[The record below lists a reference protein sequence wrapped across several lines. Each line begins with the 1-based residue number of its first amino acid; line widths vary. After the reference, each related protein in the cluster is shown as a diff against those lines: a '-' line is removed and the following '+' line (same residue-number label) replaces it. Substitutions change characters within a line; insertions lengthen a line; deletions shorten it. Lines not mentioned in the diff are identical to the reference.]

1 METNVP
7 TTNSAGTLA
16 ERAMLVSL
24 RMSRWRAERIDR
36 GISERVASEYKM
48 TAQRAGKYAKY
59 LIDPGTPSYRA
70 VCRAYG
76 DMRTRYYWHTLPW
89 AHHGAR
95 IVPAVSFHKYSED
108 MRKCEQARQDAVNA
122 FTAEWPRLATLSV
135 AESNGLITA
144 SDLPDNIRDC
154 FGIDLQ
160 VMPIPTV
167 GDLRVQMSAEDAAR
181 VKAQMQAGVDAQ
193 IREAL
198 TVATRDGFERLYK
211 HVSRMVER
219 LSDKDASFH
228 DSLIVGLRDLCA
240 ILPALNITDD
250 PQLEVLRDTAERMV
264 AGVEPGHLRDVP
276 LIRERVCQDAK
287 ALQEKLA
294 PHVAVNASIAPASDA
309 VIREAAG
316 MEAAMGNMFNFARSI

>member
-1 METNVP
+1 MDTNN
-7 TTNSAGTLA
+7 TNTAGTLA

-24 RMSRWRAERIDR
+24 RMSRWRAERVDR

-48 TAQRAGKYAKY
+48 TAQRAGRYAKY

-89 AHHGAR
+89 AHQGVR
-95 IVPAVSFHKYSED
+95 IVPAVSFSKYTDD
-108 MRKCEQARQDAVNA
+108 MRKAEQARQDAVA
-122 FTAEWPRLATLSV
+122 EFVAEWPRISTLSV
-135 AESNGLITA
+135 AESNGLVSA
-144 SDLPDNIRDC
+144 ADLPDNIRDC

-167 GDLRVQMSAEDAAR
+167 GDFRVQMSAEDAAR

-198 TVATRDGFERLYK
+198 TVANREGFERLHK

-219 LSDKDASFH
+219 LSNKEASFH

-240 ILPALNITDD
+240 ILPALNITQD
-250 PQLEVLRDTAERMV
+250 PQLEILRESAERMV
-264 AGVEPGHLRDVP
+264 QGVEPEHLRNVP
-276 LIRERVCQDAK
+276 LIRERVAQDAK
-287 ALQEKLA
+287 ALQDLIA
-294 PHVAVNASIAPASDA
+294 PHVADNALMAPASDA
-309 VIREAAG
+309 VIRESAG
-316 MEAAMGNMFNFARSI
+316 IEAAMGNMFNFARAC